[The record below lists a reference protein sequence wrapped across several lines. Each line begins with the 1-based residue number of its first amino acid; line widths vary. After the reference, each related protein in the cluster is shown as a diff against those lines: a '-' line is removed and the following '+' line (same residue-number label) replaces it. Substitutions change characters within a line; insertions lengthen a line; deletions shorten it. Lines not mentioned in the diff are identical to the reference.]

1 MPPPSFSSQSS
12 FQVHAPR
19 GTVALLKEATQAV
32 YAHLQKGSDGGA
44 AWTALQA
51 LLADL
56 HLDTDMSDP
65 EWIHAPEPER
75 SGACESI
82 AERLHVD
89 LIDMH
94 GGADAACM
102 LRVVEQA
109 AILLG
114 PGRLIA
120 HWAHALVFPAL
131 SQSHAL
137 SYADVA
143 RAHRLCVYMMLSV
156 PLEVYDGVQD
166 THAYRRDVSPA
177 SDAALAFTQSVFMLY
192 AEGPVPGRHPALA
205 SLDTILSMYSETRP
219 TPFLHHVALT
229 LSPTCTHLLHAL
241 ILFLQRHTMHTY
253 RITSTCLLEEL
264 LALLVTLDDA
274 TVLEEGIKC
283 LVMILPH
290 VPYWLSRSEPNKLPA
305 LFRLYAHVVTVFVH
319 ANEHVRLLFST
330 VYGLFPGVFLWFL
343 RAPDACLAHLG
354 DSVPWDENDTLPLQ
368 RGSDIYLEHHLVHPQ
383 LAKHEPA
390 SDEPA
395 GRMWQHSDPADLLA
409 MCQRLYVPTTS
420 IPDRDVPLPMADES
434 GDVRLRSE
442 WRFEL
447 YMREQLL
454 MHIGCLHRDRIAGTA
469 EEEQQQQLQDT
480 NRMLRTQ
487 LQTLQAHMERQRAE
501 VQAANARHMQWESE
515 LTTKLNTYRDE
526 RRGWMLRVQELEV
539 ELDKARSVT
548 KSQADVISDLGARL
562 FRADADL
569 QLAAPKFAR
578 LQKYDAAVHRLHG
591 SLSEWEDKL
600 TNMDAQRDEMNKLLW
615 RFQAMELHV
624 VNSER
629 SARHYSEATERLS
642 YDKAQLDRDVQI
654 LRAQVAEQR
663 ERLQHLEALRW
674 QQAVPPAPPAPD
686 FDTVHAL
693 KSRNASLELELLECR
708 SQLEKHAMDRAQ
720 GERRTHMTPALAEAT
735 LFSPNTL
742 RTPQEPAVG
751 DDVVPPLSLG
761 PPAQ

>member
-1 MPPPSFSSQSS
+1 M
-12 FQVHAPR
+12 
-19 GTVALLKEATQAV
+19 
-32 YAHLQKGSDGGA
+32 
-44 AWTALQA
+44 
-51 LLADL
+51 
-56 HLDTDMSDP
+56 
-65 EWIHAPEPER
+65 
-75 SGACESI
+75 
-82 AERLHVD
+82 
-89 LIDMH
+89 
-94 GGADAACM
+94 
-102 LRVVEQA
+102 
-109 AILLG
+109 
-114 PGRLIA
+114 
-120 HWAHALVFPAL
+120 
-131 SQSHAL
+131 
-137 SYADVA
+137 
-143 RAHRLCVYMMLSV
+143 
-156 PLEVYDGVQD
+156 
-166 THAYRRDVSPA
+166 
-177 SDAALAFTQSVFMLY
+177 
-192 AEGPVPGRHPALA
+192 
-205 SLDTILSMYSETRP
+205 
-219 TPFLHHVALT
+219 
-229 LSPTCTHLLHAL
+229 
-241 ILFLQRHTMHTY
+241 
-253 RITSTCLLEEL
+253 
-264 LALLVTLDDA
+264 
-274 TVLEEGIKC
+274 
-283 LVMILPH
+283 
-290 VPYWLSRSEPNKLPA
+290 
-305 LFRLYAHVVTVFVH
+305 
-319 ANEHVRLLFST
+319 
-330 VYGLFPGVFLWFL
+330 
-343 RAPDACLAHLG
+343 
-354 DSVPWDENDTLPLQ
+354 PWDENDTLPLQ

-390 SDEPA
+390 PDEPA

-420 IPDRDVPLPMADES
+420 IPDRDVPLPMGDES

>member
-1 MPPPSFSSQSS
+1 MPPPSFSSQISY
-12 FQVHAPR
+12 QLNAPR
-19 GTVALLKEATQAV
+19 GTIALLKDATQAV
-32 YAHLQKGSDGGA
+32 YAHLQRGSDGGA
-44 AWTALQA
+44 AWAAMQA

-75 SGACESI
+75 SGTCEAI
-82 AERLHVD
+82 AERLNVD
-89 LIDMH
+89 LLEMH
-94 GGADAACM
+94 KSADVAS
-102 LRVVEQA
+102 LLPVVEQA

-114 PGRLIA
+114 PVRLIA
-120 HWAHALVFPAL
+120 HWAYALVFPAL
-131 SQSHAL
+131 SQGHAL
-137 SYADVA
+137 SYADLA

-156 PLEVYDGVQD
+156 PLEVYDGVHE
-166 THAYRRDVSPA
+166 THAYRTDVSPA
-177 SDAALAFTQSVFMLY
+177 SDHALAFTQSVFMFY
-192 AEGPVPGRHPALA
+192 AEGPVPDKHPSLA

-219 TPFLHHVALT
+219 TPFLHHVAMT

-253 RITSTCLLEEL
+253 RITSTCLLEQL

-290 VPYWLSRSEPNKLPA
+290 VPYWLSRTESNKLPA
-305 LFRLYAHVVTVFVH
+305 LFRLYAHVVTVLVNG
-319 ANEHVRLLFST
+319 NEHVRLLFST
-330 VYGLFPGVFLWFL
+330 VYGLFPGQFLWFL

-354 DSVPWDENDTLPLQ
+354 DTTPWDENDTLPMQ
-368 RGSDIYLEHHLVHPQ
+368 RGSDIYLEHHLVHPK
-383 LAKHEPA
+383 LAKYEPT

-442 WRFEL
+442 LRFEL

-469 EEEQQQQLQDT
+469 NEEEQQQLQDT
-480 NRMLRTQ
+480 IRMLRTQ
-487 LQTLQAHMERQRAE
+487 LQTLQAHMERQRSE
-501 VQAANARHMQWESE
+501 MQAANARHMQWESE

-539 ELDKARSVT
+539 ELEKARSVT

-562 FRADADL
+562 FRADSDL
-569 QLAAPKFAR
+569 KLAEPKFAR

-600 TNMDAQRDEMNKLLW
+600 TNMDIQRDEMNKLLW
-615 RFQAMELHV
+615 RFRAMELHV

-642 YDKAQLDRDVQI
+642 YDKAQLHRDVQI
-654 LRAQVAEQR
+654 LRTQVAEQR
-663 ERLQHLEALRW
+663 ERLQHLEELRL
-674 QQAVPPAPPAPD
+674 QQSVPPAPLAPD

-708 SQLEKHAMDRAQ
+708 SQLEKQAMERAQ
-720 GERRTHMTPALAEAT
+720 GERRTHMTPALAETT

-742 RTPQEPAVG
+742 RTPQESTVG